1 MVAPVVVVARLT
13 MTAPFCAPLLVDVVT
28 VGAAATVG
36 VGVGFGEE
44 PELPPLPQPQT
55 NEAAKS
61 TPVNMPTPIRIFE
74 ISFFATE
81 QALLAPKEE

>member
-1 MVAPVVVVARLT
+1 
-13 MTAPFCAPLLVDVVT
+13 MTAPPCAPLFVEVVT
-28 VGAAATVG
+28 VGAAATVGVG

-44 PELPPLPQPQT
+44 PELPPLPHPQT
-55 NEAAKS
+55 NETAKR
-61 TPVNMPTPIRIFE
+61 TAVNMPAPIRIFE

>member
-1 MVAPVVVVARLT
+1 
-13 MTAPFCAPLLVDVVT
+13 
-28 VGAAATVG
+28 